1 MAMKS
6 GALRALWASTRGSLA
21 PKLLPRAP
29 SHRFCS
35 AVATKLEAAS
45 TAKPVS
51 ASESESASASAS
63 ASEHAVANVANVNL
77 RSRTWDEHRLT
88 ADQLQYR
95 DLASDFAENELMPFA
110 AEWDERKHFPV
121 EVLRKAAKLGFGGLF
136 CGHDVGG
143 SSLTRSDGA
152 VIFEALAYAD
162 VSTTAYLTIH
172 NMCASI
178 IERYGTEEQRQELLP
193 ELTSMERLASY
204 CLTESSSGSD
214 AASLQATARRDD
226 SSTDYILNGE
236 KAFISGG
243 GVSDVYLVMA
253 RTGEA
258 GPKGISCFLVEKESK
273 GLSFGRQEDK
283 LGWRSQPTSAVI
295 LEDVRVPERFLIGKE
310 GEGFSIAMSAL
321 DGGRINIATC
331 SVGGAQF
338 CVDATQSYVSTRKQF
353 GKAIIDFQNT
363 QFKLAD
369 MLTSVQ
375 ASRFLVQNAATAL
388 DSKSPWAT
396 ASAAMAK
403 RFATDACYDVANH
416 ALQLHGG
423 YGYLKDYAVERYMRD
438 LRVHTILEG
447 TNEIM
452 RVVMARH
459 MVKSQA

>member
-1 MAMKS
+1 VEQS
-6 GALRALWASTRGSLA
+6 
-21 PKLLPRAP
+21 P
-29 SHRFCS
+29 
-35 AVATKLEAAS
+35 
-45 TAKPVS
+45 
-51 ASESESASASAS
+51 SAS
-63 ASEHAVANVANVNL
+63 ASEHAVANVVEGNL
-77 RSRTWDEHRLT
+77 KSRTWDDHRLT
-88 ADQLQYR
+88 ADQLQFR
-95 DLASDFAENELMPFA
+95 SLASDFAENELLPFA
-110 AEWDERKHFPV
+110 AQWDEQKHFPV
-121 EVLRKAAKLGFGGLF
+121 EVFRKAAKLGFGGIF

-143 SSLTRSDGA
+143 SSLTRADGA

-172 NMCASI
+172 NMCASL
-178 IERYGTEEQRQELLP
+178 IERFGTEEQRQEFLP
-193 ELTSMERLASY
+193 ELTSMELLSSY
-204 CLTESSSGSD
+204 CLTEPNSGSD
-214 AASLQATARRDD
+214 AASLQTTAKRKEG
-226 SSTDYILNGE
+226 STDYVLNGE

-253 RTGEA
+253 RTGEP
-258 GPKGISCFLVEKESK
+258 GPKGISCFLVEKDTK

-283 LGWRSQPTSAVI
+283 LGWRSQPTSSVI
-295 LEDVRVPERFLIGKE
+295 LEDVKVPERNLIGKE
-310 GEGFSIAMSAL
+310 GEGFTIAMSAL

-338 CVDATQSYVSTRKQF
+338 CVDAAQGYVSSRKQF

-375 ASRFLVQNAATAL
+375 ASRFMVANAATAL
-388 DSKSPWAT
+388 DSKSPWAS

-403 RFATDACYDVANH
+403 RFATDECYLVAND

-423 YGYLKDYAVERYMRD
+423 YGYLKDYAVERYVRD

-459 MVKSQA
+459 MIKSQI

>member
-1 MAMKS
+1 MDMGS
-6 GALRALWASTRGSLA
+6 FQLSRALLGSRRNWVVRSQASLT
-21 PKLLPRAP
+21 
-29 SHRFCS
+29 RFCS
-35 AVATKLEAAS
+35 SGVIKG
-45 TAKPVS
+45 VS
-51 ASESESASASAS
+51 DTSSPSVHESPSAS
-63 ASEHAVANVANVNL
+63 ASEHAVANASEAIL
-77 RSRTWDEHRLT
+77 KSRTWNEHQLT
-88 ADQLQYR
+88 ADQLQFR
-95 DLASDFAENELMPFA
+95 SLASDFAENELMPFA
-110 AEWDERKHFPV
+110 AQWDEQKHFPV
-121 EVLRKAAKLGFGGLF
+121 EVLRKAAGLGFGGLY

-143 SSLTRSDGA
+143 SGLSRADGA

-172 NMCASI
+172 NMCASL
-178 IERYGTEEQRQELLP
+178 IERYGTEDQRQDFLR
-193 ELTSMERLASY
+193 ELTSMDLLASY
-204 CLTESSSGSD
+204 CLTEPNSGSD
-214 AASLQATARRDD
+214 AASLQTTARRQAG
-226 SSTDYILNGE
+226 STDYILNGE

-243 GVSDVYLVMA
+243 GAADVYLVMA

-258 GPKGISCFLVEKESK
+258 GPKGISCFYVDKDSK

-283 LGWRSQPTSAVI
+283 LGWRSQPTSSVI
-295 LEDVRVPERFLIGKE
+295 LDDVRVPERCLIGKE
-310 GEGFSIAMSAL
+310 GEGFTIAMSAL

-338 CVDATQSYVSTRKQF
+338 CVDAAQGYVSTRKQF

-369 MLTSVQ
+369 MLTKVQ
-375 ASRFLVQNAATAL
+375 ASRCLVLNAATAL
-388 DSKSPWAT
+388 DSKAPWAS

-403 RFATDACYDVANH
+403 RFATDECYNVAND

-423 YGYLKDYAVERYMRD
+423 YGYLKDYAVERYVRD

-459 MVKSQA
+459 MIKSQA

>member
-1 MAMKS
+1 MGRLQIARAVL
-6 GALRALWASTRGSLA
+6 GAERTWAARSSQLGLNRC
-21 PKLLPRAP
+21 
-29 SHRFCS
+29 CS
-35 AVATKLEAAS
+35 AVTK
-45 TAKPVS
+45 
-51 ASESESASASAS
+51 ASEGSSTSVQESPSAS
-63 ASEHAVANVANVNL
+63 ASEHAGGNAAEMNV

-88 ADQLQYR
+88 ADQLQFR
-95 DLASDFAENELMPFA
+95 SLASDFAENELLPFA
-110 AEWDERKHFPV
+110 AQWDEQKHFPV
-121 EVLRKAAKLGFGGLF
+121 DVLRKAAKLGFGGIF

-143 SSLTRSDGA
+143 SQLSRADGA

-172 NMCASI
+172 NMCASL
-178 IERYGTEEQRQELLP
+178 IERFGTDEQRQALLP
-193 ELTSMERLASY
+193 ELTSMELLASY
-204 CLTESSSGSD
+204 CLTEPNSGSD
-214 AASLQATARRDD
+214 AASLQSTARR
-226 SSTDYILNGE
+226 SEGSTDYILNGE

-243 GVSDVYLVMA
+243 GVSDVYLIMA
-253 RTGEA
+253 RTGEP
-258 GPKGISCFLVEKESK
+258 GPKGISCFYVEKDSK

-283 LGWRSQPTSAVI
+283 LGWRSQPTSSVI
-295 LEDVRVPERFLIGKE
+295 LEDVRVPERNLIGKE
-310 GEGFSIAMSAL
+310 GQGFNIAMSAL

-338 CVDATQSYVSTRKQF
+338 CVDAAQGYVSSRKQF

-375 ASRFLVQNAATAL
+375 ASRFMVSNAATAL
-388 DSKSPWAT
+388 DSKSPWAS

-403 RFATDACYDVANH
+403 RFATDECYLVAND

-423 YGYLKDYAVERYMRD
+423 YGYLKDYAVERYVRD

-459 MVKSQA
+459 MMKSQT